1 MHLLGWTPSERA
13 QQCNLL
19 HRGPPILRGPR
30 PNSSIHRKDVN
41 SLQTHNQNIQSFELS
56 GQRLESLNKHSPI
69 FCFSRQRVCFG
80 ESLKLLQRVAY
91 HKCFRVKL
99 LVELLRLSQAI
110 QLIAQFANL
119 AKHLLNLAPRKH
131 PLQQR
136 TGSELIQT
144 SRNPKTFN

>member
-1 MHLLGWTPSERA
+1 M
-13 QQCNLL
+13 
-19 HRGPPILRGPR
+19 
-30 PNSSIHRKDVN
+30 
-41 SLQTHNQNIQSFELS
+41 
-56 GQRLESLNKHSPI
+56 
-69 FCFSRQRVCFG
+69 CFG

-131 PLQQR
+131 PLIHQSPIVKAFSEFS
-136 TGSELIQT
+136 GSGGWERKLGGLSEKLGNTLESQSDTVWIQMPSFT
-144 SRNPKTFN
+144 IVPEHISCTLNSITKLMNIPNNCLADSPSWSLFASNNNHKRN